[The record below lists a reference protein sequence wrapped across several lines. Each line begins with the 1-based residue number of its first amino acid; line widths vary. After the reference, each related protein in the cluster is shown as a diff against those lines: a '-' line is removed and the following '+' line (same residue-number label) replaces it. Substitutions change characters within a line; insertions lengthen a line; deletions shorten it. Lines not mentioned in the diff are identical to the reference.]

1 VLFAV
6 IREAGEAWD
15 YSCSLREQ
23 EGWDAHA
30 TYMDGLTE
38 DGIVVLGGP
47 LGADRPHRALQV
59 MDLADEEA
67 VHACL
72 ADDPWKPDMLRTAS
86 IDRWEILLA
95 GSEARGLR
103 RTS

>member
-15 YSCSLREQ
+15 YSRSLREQ

-30 TYMDGLTE
+30 RFMDGLTE
-38 DGIVVLGGP
+38 SGIVVLGGP
-47 LGADRPHRALQV
+47 LGDGRPHRALQV
-59 MDLADEEA
+59 MDVADADA

-72 ADDPWKPDMLRTAS
+72 AEDPWKADMLRTDS

-95 GSEARGLR
+95 VPQGLR
-103 RTS
+103 HTS